1 MGVSKLRRPTSA
13 TQPARLPIQVFR
25 TSDVARILGVSPA
38 RVRTVVRT
46 GLCRPTGS
54 GRTWRFGFQ
63 DLVRLRAAQGL
74 LAAKIPPRR
83 VRDALREL
91 SAQLP
96 SERPLS
102 GVQVYADGRQV
113 VVRDGRTAWQP
124 DSRQIVFSF
133 AVDDLARA
141 AGVVVPVQRARR
153 REPQGRRPRQPRVT
167 QDPLVWFERALRL
180 ESKDDL
186 EGARR
191 AYRTALDLD
200 PDLADAYINLGR
212 LTHQGG
218 DPAEAARLYHLALH
232 AEPDDP
238 VAHYNLAIALE
249 DQERSAEA
257 IAHYEQ
263 ALTLDP
269 EFADA
274 HFNIARLLSRL
285 GRRTQAMQHLVA
297 YKRLTER

>member
-1 MGVSKLRRPTSA
+1 MGTGKAARPTS
-13 TQPARLPIQVFR
+13 TQGTGVSIQVFR
-25 TSDVARILGVSPA
+25 TNDVARILGVSPA
-38 RVRTVVRT
+38 RVRAVVRT
-46 GLCRPTGS
+46 GLCRPTGG
-54 GRTWRFGFQ
+54 GRPWQFGFQ

-83 VRDALREL
+83 VRHALSEL

-96 SERPLS
+96 ADRPLS
-102 GVQVYADGRQV
+102 GVHVYADGRQV
-113 VVRDGRTAWQP
+113 VVRDGRTAWRP

-141 AGVVVPVQRARR
+141 AGVVVPAQARR
-153 REPQGRRPRQPRVT
+153 PHRRPARATRQPRVA
-167 QDPLVWFERALRL
+167 QSALAWFERALSL
-180 ESKDDL
+180 ERKDDL

-191 AYRTALDLD
+191 AYATAIDLD
-200 PDLADAYINLGR
+200 PDLPDAYINLGR

-218 DPAEAARLYHLALH
+218 DAVEAARLYHLALE
-232 AEPDDP
+232 AAPDDP

-249 DQERSAEA
+249 DQEHAAEA
-257 IAHYEQ
+257 VAHYEE

-274 HFNIARLLSRL
+274 HFNLARLLSRL
-285 GRRTQAMQHLVA
+285 GRRVQAMQHLA
-297 YKRLTER
+297 TYKKLTED